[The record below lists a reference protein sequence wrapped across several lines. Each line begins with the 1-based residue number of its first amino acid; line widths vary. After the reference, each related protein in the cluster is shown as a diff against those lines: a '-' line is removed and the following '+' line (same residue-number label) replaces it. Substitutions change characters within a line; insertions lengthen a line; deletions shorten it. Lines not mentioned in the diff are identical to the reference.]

1 VSEDTQLISVAA
13 LAAMLDDP
21 DVVVFDCRHDL
32 LNPAA
37 GERAWL
43 ATHIR
48 GARFMHL
55 DRDLSA
61 PKTGTNGRHP
71 LPDPQVFADL
81 LAARGVDNETRV
93 IAYDDADGIFAS
105 RLWWMLRWLGH
116 ERVAVLDGGFNEWV
130 DDGLPRSGGPERCA
144 SARFG
149 YRLRERDLVD
159 ARFVAAHLG
168 DPSVL
173 IVDARAPERF
183 RGEVEPLDPVAGHV
197 PGAVNRFFG
206 DNMDAAGRFKPAQR
220 LREQFSALLGTR
232 PPAAVIHM
240 CGSGVTACHN
250 TLAMEIAGL
259 PGSRLY
265 GGSWSEWCSDP
276 ARPVEASV
284 PAPAPGAVSH
294 GDPRT
299 DA

>member
-1 VSEDTQLISVAA
+1 MANLISVQGLAA
-13 LAAMLDDP
+13 LLGEP

-32 LNPAA
+32 MNPAA
-37 GERAWL
+37 GERAYL

-61 PKTGTNGRHP
+61 PRTGTNGRHP
-71 LPDPQVFADL
+71 LPDPQAFAEL

-93 IAYDDADGIFAS
+93 VAYDDADGIFAS

-130 DDGLPRSGGPERCA
+130 EAGLPRSSGPQRCEG
-144 SARFG
+144 ARFG
-149 YRLRERDLVD
+149 YRLRAQDLVD
-159 ARFVAAHLG
+159 VRFVRAHLG
-168 DPSVL
+168 DPAILV
-173 IVDARAPERF
+173 VDARAAERF

-197 PGAVNRFFG
+197 PGAINRFFG
-206 DNMDAAGRFKPAQR
+206 ENMDAEGRFKPAAR
-220 LREQFSALLGTR
+220 LKEEFSALLGNR
-232 PPAAVIHM
+232 EPAGVIHM

-250 TLAMEIAGL
+250 LLAMEVAGL
-259 PGSRLY
+259 SGSRLY
-265 GGSWSEWCSDP
+265 AGSWSEWCSDP
-276 ARPVEASV
+276 ARPVEASI
-284 PAPAPGAVSH
+284 PSPAPGAISH